1 MVFETESWRLCHGL
15 TEEGREVWH
24 QMLEDEGTQILWRHE
39 HPVRAAVQKAAEWL

>member
-1 MVFETESWRLCHGL
+1 MVFETESWRLCHEL

-39 HPVRAAVQKAAEWL
+39 HPVRAAVQKVAEWL